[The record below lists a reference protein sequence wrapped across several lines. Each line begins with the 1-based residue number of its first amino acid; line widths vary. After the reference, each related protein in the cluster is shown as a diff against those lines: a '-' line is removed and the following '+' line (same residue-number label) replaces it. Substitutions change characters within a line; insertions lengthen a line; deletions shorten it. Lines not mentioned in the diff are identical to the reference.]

1 MLFHFLQLRE
11 IMMVTFLKDGGMD
24 TSSDEWQWLV
34 RHELR

>member
-1 MLFHFLQLRE
+1 
-11 IMMVTFLKDGGMD
+11 MVTFLKDGGMD

>member
-1 MLFHFLQLRE
+1 
-11 IMMVTFLKDGGMD
+11 MMVTFLKDGGID